1 MAKNLPTTEG
11 VRVGDPAL
19 SEMSTEAL
27 VEAMVSDLDAVR
39 DSLAAATPALV
50 GAIDRIAERMSAG
63 GRLIYVGAGTSGRLA
78 QLDAA
83 ECPPT
88 FGISPDRVQALLAGG
103 SEASKLA
110 VEAAEDDEDDA
121 LAQLAA
127 IAPEDADTVLGISAS
142 GSTPFVIA
150 ALREARR
157 RGALTVGVSCNRAAP
172 LSDEVDLPIELVVG
186 EELLSGSTRLKCG
199 TAQKVLLN
207 TVSTIAMV
215 RLGKTYGRL
224 MVDVKPTNAK
234 LVERALRIVE
244 SVTGADRAAAERAF
258 EETGRDTKASIV
270 AISRGVSA
278 AQAQRLLA
286 AAGGRLDAVLA

>member
-1 MAKNLPTTEG
+1 MANNLPATER
-11 VRVGDPAL
+11 VRVGAPGL

-27 VEAMVSDLDAVR
+27 VGAMVSDLDAVR
-39 DSLAAATPALV
+39 DGLTTATGALV
-50 GAIDRIAERMSAG
+50 AAIDRIAERMAAG

-88 FGISPDRVQALLAGG
+88 FGTSADLVQALLAGG
-103 SEASKLA
+103 SEASTRA
-110 VEAAEDDEDDA
+110 VEAAEDDEEDA
-121 LAQLAA
+121 VGQLSMVN
-127 IAPEDADTVLGISAS
+127 PGDADTVLGITAS

-150 ALREARR
+150 AMREARR
-157 RGALTVGVSCNRAAP
+157 RGVLTVGISCNLAAP
-172 LSDEVDLPIELVVG
+172 LSAEVDLPIEVPVG
-186 EELLSGSTRLKCG
+186 EELLSGSTRMKCG

-224 MVDVKPTNAK
+224 MVDVRPTNAK

-244 SVTGADRAAAERAF
+244 SVTGADRSIAARAF
-258 EETGRDTKASIV
+258 EESGHDTKASIV
-270 AISRGVSA
+270 AISRCISPEEA
-278 AQAQRLLA
+278 NDLLA
-286 AAGGRLDAVLA
+286 AAGVRLDAVLA